1 MRVLVVEH
9 EFDSGI
15 GLLGERAQAVGAEL
29 QTVTPLSGIPTTA
42 EGYDAVVILG
52 SAESVTALGATPW
65 FIHEQALLKD
75 ADARHIPILG
85 VCFGAQS
92 LAVALG
98 GKVARAS
105 EPEVGWKMI
114 DSVDPSELAE
124 GPWFQWHEDAI
135 VPPPGS
141 TVLATSDVC
150 VEAYR
155 IDIHLGVQFHPEV
168 TAQQAVDWAASDP
181 AGLAASGCTLPELV
195 ALTNDL
201 ETDARRRAADLWD
214 AFTAPSCRR
223 R

>member
-1 MRVLVVEH
+1 MEH
-9 EFDSGI
+9 ESDSGI

-29 QTVTPLSGIPTTA
+29 HTVTPLTGIPISA
-42 EGYDAVVILG
+42 EGYDVVVILG

-65 FIHEQALLKD
+65 FLHEQALLKD
-75 ADARHIPILG
+75 ADARRIPILG

-92 LAVALG
+92 LAVAMG

-114 DSVDPSELAE
+114 DSVDPSAMAE

-135 VPPPGS
+135 EPPPGS
-141 TVLATSDVC
+141 TLLATSDVC

-155 IDIHLGVQFHPEV
+155 IGIHLGVQFHPEV
-168 TAQQAVDWAASDP
+168 TAQQAVDWSAGDP

-214 AFTAPSCRR
+214 AFIAPSCRR

>member
-9 EFDSGI
+9 ESDSGI
-15 GLLGERAQAVGAEL
+15 GLLGEGAQAAGAL
-29 QTVTPLSGIPTTA
+29 LYTVTPLTGIPTSA
-42 EGYDAVVILG
+42 EGYDAVVTLG
-52 SAESVTALGATPW
+52 SAESVTALGKTPW
-65 FIHEQALLKD
+65 FLNEQALLKD

-92 LAVALG
+92 LALALG
-98 GKVARAS
+98 GQVARAS
-105 EPEVGWKMI
+105 EQEVGWRMI
-114 DSVDPSELAE
+114 DSVDPSVMAE

-135 VPPPGS
+135 DPPPGS

-155 IDIHLGVQFHPEV
+155 MGVHLGVQFHPEV
-168 TAQQAVDWAASDP
+168 TAQQALDWSASDP
-181 AGLAASGCTLPELV
+181 AGLAASGCTLNELV

-214 AFTAPSCRR
+214 AFVAASWHR
-223 R
+223 

>member
-1 MRVLVVEH
+1 MEH
-9 EFDSGI
+9 ESDSGI

-29 QTVTPLSGIPTTA
+29 DTVTPLTGIPTTA
-42 EGYDAVVILG
+42 DGYNAVVILG
-52 SAESVTALGATPW
+52 SAESVTTLGATPW
-65 FIHEQALLKD
+65 FLHEQALLND

-92 LAVALG
+92 LAVAMG

-114 DSVDPSELAE
+114 DSVDPSVIAE

-135 VPPPGS
+135 EPPPGS

-155 IDIHLGVQFHPEV
+155 IGIHLGVQFHPEV
-168 TAQQAVDWAASDP
+168 TAQQALDWSANDP
-181 AGLAASGCTLPELV
+181 AGLAASGCTLTELV

-214 AFTAPSCRR
+214 AFVTASCHR
-223 R
+223 